1 MKKLL
6 VIIFCIVHCAL
17 CIELKSQ
24 VAVSASIDSVQ
35 MLIGEQAR
43 LSIQAIQPKDYTL
56 QFPHFSDNVASN
68 LELVSTLKPD
78 TVQLA
83 NERLQVT
90 NSYIVTAFDSALIYI
105 PGFEVK
111 AGGETYLTNPVS
123 IKIVDMPI
131 DTAQHVIADIKDIT
145 QPPFDWMFLLT
156 TGGFSILSLLLLA
169 LVLYLV
175 DKYLKSRKNKDT
187 EPEPEPIDPRK
198 AHEIAYE
205 ELDTLRQK
213 QLWQSQQFKA
223 YYTELTEILRRYISN
238 RYAIDAMEQ
247 TSDDVISEFRRNKE
261 LKEKKEE
268 IKLLSDVLQVA
279 DLVKFAQWQ
288 PLPDECERS
297 FHQVTQFIDNTK
309 EVITENKEH
318 GEGNREYGIK

>member
-1 MKKLL
+1 M
-6 VIIFCIVHCAL
+6 HCAL

-24 VAVSASIDSVQ
+24 VVVSASIDSVQ
-35 MLIGEQAR
+35 MFIGEQAK
-43 LSIQAIQPKDYTL
+43 LTIKAIQPQDYTL
-56 QFPHFSDNVASN
+56 QFPIFSDSIASN

-78 TVQLA
+78 TVQLE
-83 NERLQVT
+83 NEKLQIS

-105 PGFEVK
+105 PGFELK
-111 AGGETYLTNPVS
+111 AGEETYLTNPIS
-123 IKIVDMPI
+123 IKIVDMPV
-131 DTAQHVIADIKDIT
+131 DTTQQAITDIKNVY
-145 QPPFDWMFLLT
+145 QPPIDWMFYLT
-156 TGGFSILSLLLLA
+156 IVGSILLALLLLA
-169 LVLYLV
+169 LVIYLV
-175 DKYLKSRKNKDT
+175 NKYLKSRKNKDT
-187 EPEPEPIDPRK
+187 DPELEPIDPRK

-205 ELDTLRQK
+205 ELEVLRQK

-247 TSDDVISEFRRNKE
+247 TSDDIISEFRRNKE

-279 DLVKFAQWQ
+279 DLVKFAKWQ

-309 EVITENKEH
+309 EVITENKEQ
-318 GEGNREYGIK
+318 GEGNKE

>member
-1 MKKLL
+1 M
-6 VIIFCIVHCAL
+6 HCAL

-24 VAVSASIDSVQ
+24 VVVSASIDSVQ
-35 MLIGEQAR
+35 MFIGEQAK
-43 LSIQAIQPKDYTL
+43 LTIKAIQPQDYTL
-56 QFPHFSDNVASN
+56 QFPIFSDSIASN

-78 TVQLA
+78 TVQLE
-83 NERLQVT
+83 NEKLQIS

-105 PGFEVK
+105 PGFELK
-111 AGGETYLTNPVS
+111 AGEETYLTNPIS
-123 IKIVDMPI
+123 IKIVDMPV
-131 DTAQHVIADIKDIT
+131 DTTQQAITDIKNVY
-145 QPPFDWMFLLT
+145 QPPIDWMFYLT
-156 TGGFSILSLLLLA
+156 IVGSILLALLLLA
-169 LVLYLV
+169 LVIYLV
-175 DKYLKSRKNKDT
+175 NKYLKSRKNKDT
-187 EPEPEPIDPRK
+187 EPESEPIDPRK

-205 ELDTLRQK
+205 ELEVLRQK

-223 YYTELTEILRRYISN
+223 YYTELTEILRRYIFN

-247 TSDDVISEFRRNKE
+247 TSDDIISEFRRNKE

-279 DLVKFAQWQ
+279 DLVKFAKWQ

-309 EVITENKEH
+309 EVITENKEQ
-318 GEGNREYGIK
+318 GEGNKE

>member
-6 VIIFCIVHCAL
+6 LIIFCIVHCAL

-24 VAVSASIDSVQ
+24 VVVSASIDSVQ
-35 MLIGEQAR
+35 MFIGEQAK
-43 LSIQAIQPKDYTL
+43 LTIKAIQPQDYTL
-56 QFPHFSDNVASN
+56 QFPIFSDSIASN

-78 TVQLA
+78 TVQLE
-83 NERLQVT
+83 NEKLQIS

-105 PGFEVK
+105 PGFELK
-111 AGGETYLTNPVS
+111 AGEETYLTNPIS
-123 IKIVDMPI
+123 IKIVDMPV
-131 DTAQHVIADIKDIT
+131 DTTQQAITDIKNVY
-145 QPPFDWMFLLT
+145 QPPIDWMFYLT
-156 TGGFSILSLLLLA
+156 IVGSILLALLLLA
-169 LVLYLV
+169 LVIYLV
-175 DKYLKSRKNKDT
+175 NKYLKSRKNKDT

-205 ELDTLRQK
+205 ELEVLRQK

-247 TSDDVISEFRRNKE
+247 TSDDIISEFRRNKE

-279 DLVKFAQWQ
+279 DLVKFAKWQ

-309 EVITENKEH
+309 EVITENKEQ
-318 GEGNREYGIK
+318 GEGNKF

>member
-1 MKKLL
+1 M
-6 VIIFCIVHCAL
+6 HCAL

-24 VAVSASIDSVQ
+24 VVVSASIDSVQ
-35 MLIGEQAR
+35 MFIGEQAK
-43 LSIQAIQPKDYTL
+43 LTIKAIQPQDYTL
-56 QFPHFSDNVASN
+56 QFPIFSDSIASN

-78 TVQLA
+78 TVQLE
-83 NERLQVT
+83 NEKLQIS

-105 PGFEVK
+105 PGFELK
-111 AGGETYLTNPVS
+111 AGEETYLTNPIS
-123 IKIVDMPI
+123 IKIVDMPV
-131 DTAQHVIADIKDIT
+131 DTTQQAITDIKNIY
-145 QPPFDWMFLLT
+145 QPPIDWMFYLT
-156 TGGFSILSLLLLA
+156 IVGSILLALLLLA
-169 LVLYLV
+169 LVIYLV

-187 EPEPEPIDPRK
+187 EPESEPIDPRK

-205 ELDTLRQK
+205 ELEVLRQK

-247 TSDDVISEFRRNKE
+247 TSDDIISEFRRNKE

-279 DLVKFAQWQ
+279 DLVKFAKWQ

-309 EVITENKEH
+309 EVITENKEQ
-318 GEGNREYGIK
+318 GEGNKE

>member
-1 MKKLL
+1 M
-6 VIIFCIVHCAL
+6 HCAL

-24 VAVSASIDSVQ
+24 VVVSASIDSVQ
-35 MLIGEQAR
+35 MFIGEQAK
-43 LSIQAIQPKDYTL
+43 LTIKAIQPQDYTL
-56 QFPHFSDNVASN
+56 QFPIFSDSIASN

-78 TVQLA
+78 TVQLE
-83 NERLQVT
+83 NEKLQIS

-105 PGFEVK
+105 PGFELK
-111 AGGETYLTNPVS
+111 AGEETYLTNPIS
-123 IKIVDMPI
+123 IKIVDMPV
-131 DTAQHVIADIKDIT
+131 DTTQQAINDIKNVY
-145 QPPFDWMFLLT
+145 QPPIDWMFYLT
-156 TGGFSILSLLLLA
+156 IVGSILLALLLLA
-169 LVLYLV
+169 LVIYLV

-205 ELDTLRQK
+205 ELEVLRQK

-247 TSDDVISEFRRNKE
+247 TSDDIISEFRRNKE

-279 DLVKFAQWQ
+279 DLVKFAKWQ

-309 EVITENKEH
+309 ELEQEQENKNTE
-318 GEGNREYGIK
+318 

>member
-1 MKKLL
+1 M
-6 VIIFCIVHCAL
+6 HCAL

-24 VAVSASIDSVQ
+24 VVVSASIDSVQ
-35 MLIGEQAR
+35 MFIGEQAK
-43 LSIQAIQPKDYTL
+43 LTIKAIQPQDYTL
-56 QFPHFSDNVASN
+56 QFPIFSDSIASN

-78 TVQLA
+78 TVQLE
-83 NERLQVT
+83 NEKLQIS

-105 PGFEVK
+105 PGFELK
-111 AGGETYLTNPVS
+111 AGEETYLTNPIS
-123 IKIVDMPI
+123 IKIVDMPV
-131 DTAQHVIADIKDIT
+131 DTTQQAITDIKNIY
-145 QPPFDWMFLLT
+145 QPPIDWMFYLT
-156 TGGFSILSLLLLA
+156 IVGSILLALLLLA
-169 LVLYLV
+169 LVIYLV

-187 EPEPEPIDPRK
+187 ELEPEPIDPRK

-205 ELDTLRQK
+205 ELEVLRQK

-279 DLVKFAQWQ
+279 DLVKFAKWQ

-309 EVITENKEH
+309 EVITENKEQ
-318 GEGNREYGIK
+318 GEGNKE